1 MDIRIE
7 NEINNLIKMGF
18 DETVAGIITSNKY
31 KKQDEA
37 EALITLEQNN
47 QKILQE
53 ETLKYLVP
61 MSIVKQLTPTFPVK
75 KTLHSITEDEQS
87 TTTKSSR

>member
-7 NEINNLIKMGF
+7 AEINALQKMGF
-18 DETVAGIITSNKY
+18 DENVAGIIASNKY
-31 KKQDEA
+31 KKTDQA
-37 EALITLEQNN
+37 EALITLEQQN

-61 MSIVKQLTPTFPVK
+61 MSIVKSLNTTFPVK
-75 KTLHSITEDEQS
+75 KTIP
-87 TTTKSSR
+87 